1 MSKGVIALLVAVLL
15 VFAVIVSLTGIV
27 GTYFGKTAEMI
38 ILVGIAV
45 ILIIMLICDRNKK
58 E

>member
-1 MSKGVIALLVAVLL
+1 MNKGVFAIVIAVLL
-15 VFAVIVSLTGIV
+15 AFAVIVSLTGIV

-38 ILVGIAV
+38 VLGVIAIVLLV
-45 ILIIMLICDRNKK
+45 MLISDRNKK

>member
-1 MSKGVIALLVAVLL
+1 MNKGVIALFIAVLL
-15 VFAVIVSLTGIV
+15 IFAVIVSLTGIV

-38 ILVGIAV
+38 LLGIIAMV
-45 ILIIMLICDRNKK
+45 LLIMLIADRNRK

>member
-1 MSKGVIALLVAVLL
+1 MSKGVIALLIAVLL

-38 ILVGIAV
+38 VLVGIAV
-45 ILIIMLICDRNKK
+45 ILIIMLISDRNKK